1 MDRSSPPHIPHRDVD
16 ELESRLHRDQRPAEQ
31 QRQRRD
37 VRPPSQRSHRVRG
50 RRSATS
56 TSLGASF
63 VDLTKPRVSEL
74 HIDAIAED
82 LLRLVDL
89 AMEQDNS
96 KSNIDRE
103 L

>member
-1 MDRSSPPHIPHRDVD
+1 MGRSSPPHIPHRDVD
-16 ELESRLHRDQRPAEQ
+16 ELLSPAFTEASSRGTEAG
-31 QRQRRD
+31 
-37 VRPPSQRSHRVRG
+37 VRPPSQRPHQVRG

>member
-16 ELESRLHRDQRPAEQ
+16 ELESRLHRGDQQ
-31 QRQRRD
+31 QRQRQD
-37 VRPPSQRSHRVRG
+37 IRPPFQRSHRVHG

-82 LLRLVDL
+82 LLSIVDL

-96 KSNIDRE
+96 TSNIDRE

>member
-16 ELESRLHRDQRPAEQ
+16 ELESRLHRDQQ
-31 QRQRRD
+31 QRQRQD
-37 VRPPSQRSHRVRG
+37 IRPPSQRSHRVRG

-96 KSNIDRE
+96 TSNIDRE

>member
-16 ELESRLHRDQRPAEQ
+16 ELESRLHRDQQ
-31 QRQRRD
+31 QRQRQD
-37 VRPPSQRSHRVRG
+37 IRPPSQRSHRVRG

-63 VDLTKPRVSEL
+63 VDLTKHRVSEL

-96 KSNIDRE
+96 TSNTDRDT
-103 L
+103 